1 MRPDWP
7 SWRVSPVPNRPF
19 CDGYH
24 IGGSGCA
31 ACSVYNADTVPFF
44 FVQPEAPTIVKSS
57 RLNSNSEQY
66 RAHAADC
73 RQRAKEACILRSSID
88 SKRSRC
94 ICCTSRMRWKRPT
107 HRPALWGNFAGAH
120 LAQLGCAARALG
132 ETLLLAHDRDGRGR
146 RPLAYVVGAVT
157 TGQV

>member
-1 MRPDWP
+1 VRPDWP

-73 RQRAKEACILRSSID
+73 RQRAKEACILEVKYRLEEVA
-88 SKRSRC
+88 
-94 ICCTSRMRWKRPT
+94 M
-107 HRPALWGNFAGAH
+107 HLLH
-120 LAQLGCAARALG
+120 LADEVEAA
-132 ETLLLAHDRDGRGR
+132 D
-146 RPLAYVVGAVT
+146 P
-157 TGQV
+157 